1 MHERKNQI
9 AESEDRAG
17 PRVDLSRSHFFA
29 LGAPEWPKSGFST
42 GDRGRDG
49 PGRTSAGAR

>member
-9 AESEDRAG
+9 AESEDRAV

-42 GDRGRDG
+42 GDLGQDG